1 MSQPVYE
8 ATATVPPLHRR
19 SSAPSW
25 ALGCGLLSLGTGF
38 ITGIPAVVFGIVG
51 LNRTREH
58 RGWSIF
64 GIVMGT
70 IAVMFSGMIIAG
82 WAMSTSNTAAHTVS
96 GTDLADGVGNVLSTQ
111 YYDEAT
117 DITCPDVH
125 HPDTGTTAVCTG
137 SFQSTVVTISVKWD
151 DPHVY
156 TVSPPA
162 TPGSTYEK
170 DAFNLGHDLGHAVV
184 LIRNY
189 RATHAGRF
197 PAAALSQLPGM
208 TFSPTSAAATFR
220 LVGGP
225 NAYCVQ
231 GSSKAGLTGHYD
243 VPTNGD
249 FKGECG
255 THT

>member
-1 MSQPVYE
+1 MTQPVY
-8 ATATVPPLHRR
+8 APPSASEPPPRR

-38 ITGIPAVVFGIVG
+38 VTGIPAVVFGIVG
-51 LNRTREH
+51 VNRTREH

-70 IAVMFSGMIIAG
+70 IAVMFSGMLIAG
-82 WAMSTSNTAAHTVS
+82 WAMSGSNSAAHTVS

-111 YYDEAT
+111 DDNET
-117 DITCPDVH
+117 TNITCPDVQH
-125 HPDTGTTAVCTG
+125 ADTGTTAVCTG
-137 SFQSTVVTISVKWD
+137 EFQSNVVTISVKWD

-156 TVSPPA
+156 SVIPPA

-189 RATHAGRF
+189 RATHAGRL
-197 PAAALSQLPGM
+197 PAAAISQLPGM
-208 TFSPTSAAATFR
+208 TFSPTSAPATFR
-220 LVGGP
+220 LSGGP
-225 NAYCVQ
+225 SAYCIQ
-231 GSSKAGLTGHYD
+231 GSTKAGETGHYD
-243 VPTNGD
+243 VPTHSD

-255 THT
+255 HHT